1 MGTFII
7 IVIIGIVIFFVVQLT
22 DTSAA
27 QVFSFNYKG
36 YISDKTILPLSKGRS
51 TIEIQQKFITIT
63 DAWTGTKK
71 IRILKYVDYSN
82 SILYSCMDGNRN
94 QVEVIRSKSNLDSL
108 GIAFFY
114 SGMAFIY
121 TNNPN
126 IMNEFDENA
135 F

>member
-7 IVIIGIVIFFVVQLT
+7 IVIVGIVIFFVVQLT
-22 DTSAA
+22 DTSVA
-27 QVFSFNYKG
+27 QVFTFNYKG

-82 SILYSCMDGNRN
+82 SIL
-94 QVEVIRSKSNLDSL
+94 
-108 GIAFFY
+108 
-114 SGMAFIY
+114 
-121 TNNPN
+121 
-126 IMNEFDENA
+126 
-135 F
+135 